1 MLNRM
6 LKQQLKLNTHEAGVV
21 HGKEAPVW
29 GAVTVQRELL
39 KENLCLLL
47 LVRKSLDRATQGK
60 HQTYKLR
67 SSLEE

>member
-6 LKQQLKLNTHEAGVV
+6 LKQQLKLNTHEAGLV

-47 LVRKSLDRATQGK
+47 LVRKSLEP
-60 HQTYKLR
+60 LR
-67 SSLEE
+67 ENTILINLGPV